1 MADSSAR
8 SYTTY
13 HVSTPNGQ
21 KQQPRI
27 ILDPNSVPVNK
38 FEKFLIFVGSLAVL
52 VLMVLTVS
60 ASVSQTQSQQQLG
73 RIENKISAKQ
83 SANTDLKQEIGEL
96 TSTKRLNK
104 VANQKGLRII
114 ESNLRNVR

>member
-13 HVSTPNGQ
+13 HVPTPDSKPQ
-21 KQQPRI
+21 KRVA
-27 ILDPNSVPVNK
+27 LDPNKVPINK
-38 FEKFLIFVGSLAVL
+38 FEKFLIFVGSLTLL

-60 ASVSQTQSQQQLG
+60 ASVSQTQSQQQLSQ
-73 RIENKISAKQ
+73 IENKVSAKQ

-104 VANQKGLRII
+104 VADQKGLHII
-114 ESNLRNVR
+114 ENNIRNVR